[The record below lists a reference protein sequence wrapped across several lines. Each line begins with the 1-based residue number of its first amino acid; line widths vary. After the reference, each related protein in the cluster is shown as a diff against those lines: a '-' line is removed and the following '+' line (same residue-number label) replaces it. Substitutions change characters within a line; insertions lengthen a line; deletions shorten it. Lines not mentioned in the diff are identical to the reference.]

1 MRNAIL
7 FSCLLPW
14 LAWAQPTPTPT
25 PSATPLDEKRQAI
38 QNIVAKEE
46 ESEPAPS
53 AKDQTKP
60 AVFNMMIAEAQRER
74 AGIGIPIIARK
85 SIMPWVFSLILLPV
99 YLHIARRRGFRI
111 R

>member
-1 MRNAIL
+1 MRSAAL
-7 FSCLLPW
+7 LCCLLPW
-14 LAWAQPTPTPT
+14 LAWAQPAATPSPTPI
-25 PSATPLDEKRQAI
+25 DEKRQALKSAI
-38 QNIVAKEE
+38 GSEE
-46 ESEPAPS
+46 ENEPAPS

-85 SIMPWVFSLILLPV
+85 SILPWIFSLILLPV